1 VNVSRRTRILV
12 VDDDPDIRTMLEL
25 TLVAEG
31 LEVLTAPH
39 GAAALELL
47 EAPGAQRPDA
57 IVLDMRMPVMDGWT
71 FAARYRELPP
81 PHSPIVVVTAA
92 VDAAKSAAQIGA
104 QASVP
109 KPFAI
114 DDLLDVLARVTN

>member
-1 VNVSRRTRILV
+1 MSRPTRVLV

-31 LEVLTAPH
+31 LEVMTAPH

-47 EAPGAQRPDA
+47 AQRKGTPPDA

-71 FAARYRELPP
+71 FAARYRQLPP
-81 PHSPIVVVTAA
+81 PHVPIVVLTAA
-92 VDAAKSAAQIGA
+92 VDAARSAAQIGA
-104 QASVP
+104 QASVA
-109 KPFAI
+109 KPFTI
-114 DDLLDVLARVTN
+114 DDLLDVLAQVMD